1 MSFIILAMDVADF
14 LFNFSEI
21 CSNCVWGV
29 GGGSGEQYLN
39 YTLSVGYKLCLGH
52 NLKTAN
58 IVMSICIWVFSIL
71 IT

>member
-1 MSFIILAMDVADF
+1 MKFAPTV
-14 LFNFSEI
+14 
-21 CSNCVWGV
+21 CGGW